1 MNPKKPTPIPQTLA
15 DVEALLAQVAAVEA
29 LLAPLA
35 FAPRR
40 LAGKGARP

>member
-1 MNPKKPTPIPQTLA
+1 MNPKKPTPIPQTL
-15 DVEALLAQVAAVEA
+15 AAVEA